1 MADDDDEGAFGGL
14 YEDGHWV
21 WDDRVQALAFVSDLP
36 PKQIE
41 TIQMTTKAPTGNIEF
56 RDDVDLI
63 EQIRYRRRY
72 QRKLKP
78 GQADVIT
85 LQDVKDIALYTAPIS
100 ILSPMLINMLHI
112 PTTERFLRALI
123 LCCAYYLQ
131 VADEMAIRLM
141 ELDTKVR
148 TPDCDLIENEF
159 RENLADLRVLVAKE
173 YCIMLTGGA
182 DTKKFHHMGPQKK
195 LQSLSDKDARLFETL
210 LRVSVQI
217 VWLALGRRSFH
228 QIELETH
235 RIFKSEIFNEIEHS
249 LKTGYIA
256 KMVPEEQA
264 VLLGHC
270 VRRQDKKLNTRSPLM
285 NEVFC
290 HRPIDYRLLG
300 LGVVKYP
307 ETTARL
313 EYLNIAIASPEETLM
328 ESQFSLGIIGMPRT
342 GFDTMLRPIVISTET
357 KSKASMSSH
366 SGHSSKTSLRKSTLP
381 QQLYLPLVI
390 PPKDTKDVYFPPTFP
405 DMSEKANP
413 ISDVQR
419 RRWQNRLVKLLS
431 PPPATQEGAEHGKA
445 SKHDMHSDGK

>member
-1 MADDDDEGAFGGL
+1 MADDDDEGAFGGM

-21 WDDRVQALAFVSDLP
+21 WDDNAQALAFVSDIP
-36 PKQIE
+36 PKLIE
-41 TIQMTTKAPTGNIEF
+41 TIQMTAKAPTGNIEF

-78 GQADVIT
+78 GQPDVIT
-85 LQDVKDIALYTAPIS
+85 LQDIKDIALYTAPVS
-100 ILSPMLINMLHI
+100 ILSPMLINVLHI

-131 VADEMAIRLM
+131 VADEMAIRM
-141 ELDTKVR
+141 IELDTKVR
-148 TPDCDLIENEF
+148 TPDCEHIENEY
-159 RENLADLRVLVAKE
+159 RDNLADLRVLVAKE
-173 YCIMLTGGA
+173 YCIMLIGGA

-210 LRVSVQI
+210 LRMSVQI

-235 RIFKSEIFNEIEHS
+235 RIFKSEIFNEIEHT
-249 LKTGYIA
+249 LKTGYIS
-256 KMVPEEQA
+256 KMIAEEQA
-264 VLLGHC
+264 VLLGPC

-307 ETTARL
+307 ETTNRL
-313 EYLNIAIASPEETLM
+313 QYLHVAVSGPEEILM
-328 ESQFSLGIIGMPRT
+328 ESHFTLGIIGMPRS
-342 GFDTMLRPIVISTET
+342 GFDTMLRPVTVSVET

-366 SGHSSKTSLRKSTLP
+366 SGHSSKTSVRKSTVP
-381 QQLYLPLVI
+381 QQLYPPLVI
-390 PPKDTKDVYFPPTFP
+390 PPKDIKDVYFPPHFP
-405 DMSEKANP
+405 DKSEKNNP

-419 RRWQNRLVKLLS
+419 RRWQNRLVKLLN
-431 PPPATQEGAEHGKA
+431 PPPPTH
-445 SKHDMHSDGK
+445 